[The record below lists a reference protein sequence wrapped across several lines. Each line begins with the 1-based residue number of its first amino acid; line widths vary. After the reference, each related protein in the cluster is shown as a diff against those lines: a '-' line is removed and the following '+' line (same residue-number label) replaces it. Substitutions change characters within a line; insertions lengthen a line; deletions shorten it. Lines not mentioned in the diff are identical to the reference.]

1 MLKYDC
7 FSVIY
12 SSKMSE
18 TGPKIIKPIFSD
30 KSDKSD
36 KSKSSVKIYDI
47 ENGTFVINIYNFVSG
62 NRKFAFKNEFDEKP
76 SRFHIIYREITVRF
90 EDAEDDDGFY
100 LLGLEQIYVCFIY
113 KARFVVV
120 RFGYN
125 FHSNI
130 VEMKSSETFECE
142 FDAERISIEK
152 NGDFRIC

>member
-1 MLKYDC
+1 M
-7 FSVIY
+7 
-12 SSKMSE
+12 SKSE
-18 TGPKIIKPIFSD
+18 TKIINPIFSD
-30 KSDKSD
+30 KSDKSE

-47 ENGTFVINIYNFVSG
+47 ENGTFVINIYNYFSG

-76 SRFHIIYREITVRF
+76 LRFHIIYREITVRF

-113 KARFVVV
+113 KVRFVVV

-125 FHSNI
+125 FHLNI
-130 VEMKSSETFECE
+130 VEMKLSETFECE